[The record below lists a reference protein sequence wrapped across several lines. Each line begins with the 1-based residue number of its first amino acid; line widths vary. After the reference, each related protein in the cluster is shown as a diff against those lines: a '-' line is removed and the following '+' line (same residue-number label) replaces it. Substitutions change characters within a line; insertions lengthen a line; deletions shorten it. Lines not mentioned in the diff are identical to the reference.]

1 MQLIFCDESCHLEHD
16 DSNYMVLG
24 AISCPENKKQ
34 EIYNEIKQIK
44 TKHNLSENFEIKW
57 TKVSKGKIE
66 FYEEIIDYFFKTKEL
81 HFRTVVASK
90 ENLKFYTDMP
100 GDDYPTWYYK
110 IYFLLL
116 NSIIFRD
123 DSYKIFI
130 DIKDSLGG
138 ERVKKLKEVLC
149 NNIYDFKGEVIK
161 DIIQIHSHSSQI
173 LQITDLLI
181 GAMSYN
187 TRKLSKNQGKLIL
200 INKIKERLNPLKI
213 DIEKTTRKQ
222 EEKFNI
228 FYWTGGNR

>member
-100 GDDYPTWYYK
+100 GDDYPTWYYN

-187 TRKLSKNQGKLIL
+187 TRKLSKNQGKLML

>member
-66 FYEEIIDYFFKTKEL
+66 FYEEIIDYFFRTKEL

-90 ENLKFYTDMP
+90 ENLKFYTDTP

-123 DSYKIFI
+123 DSYRIFI
-130 DIKDSLGG
+130 DIKDSRGG
-138 ERVKKLKEVLC
+138 KRVEKLKEVLC

-161 DIIQIHSHSSQI
+161 DIVQVHSHSSQI

-187 TRKLSKNQGKLIL
+187 TRKLISNQGKLIL
-200 INKIKERLNPLKI
+200 INRIKERLNPLKI
-213 DIEKTTRKQ
+213 DIEKTTKKRV
-222 EEKFNI
+222 EKFNI
-228 FYWTGGNR
+228 FYWTGDNR

>member
-1 MQLIFCDESCHLEHD
+1 MELIFCDESCHLEHD
-16 DSNYMVLG
+16 NSNYMVLG
-24 AISCPENKKQ
+24 AISCPENKKE
-34 EIYNEIKQIK
+34 EIYNEIKKIK

-57 TKVSKGKIE
+57 TKVSEGKIE
-66 FYEEIIDYFFKTKEL
+66 FYEEIIDYFFRKKEL

-90 ENLKFYTDMP
+90 ENLRFYTEIP

-116 NSIIFRD
+116 NSMIYGDETYR
-123 DSYKIFI
+123 IFI

-138 ERVKKLKEVLC
+138 KRVKELKEVLC
-149 NNIYDFKGEVIK
+149 NNIYDFKGKVIK
-161 DIIQIHSHSSQI
+161 DIAQIHSHSSQV

-187 TRKLSKNQGKLIL
+187 ARELNTNKGKIML
-200 INKIKERLNPLKI
+200 INKIKEKLVPLKI
-213 DIEKTTRKQ
+213 DIEKTTRKR

-228 FYWTGGNR
+228 FYWTGGSR